1 MKVLVF
7 DTETT
12 GLPTERN
19 PSVNDVEKWP
29 YIIQLSF
36 ILYDTETIDII
47 VCKDHIIRLDD
58 SVYISPESI
67 KVHGITRSQSMRKG
81 IPLMEALN
89 DFNNAL
95 KQADWV
101 VGHNISF
108 DKRMIMAES
117 NRLKIP
123 QHFTY
128 EHGKGKKEF
137 CTMTNAVKMC
147 KIEAISRTGRSYYKY
162 PKLHE
167 VHEYLFQT
175 TPTGLHDSMGD
186 VLVCMRCYGIMIHK
200 HDIAKNGSTKLR
212 NLYKRYCEH

>member
-19 PSVNDVEKWP
+19 PSVKDVDKWP
-29 YIIQLSF
+29 HIIQLSF

-47 VCKDHIIRLDD
+47 TCVDHIIRLDQ

-67 KVHGITRSQSMRKG
+67 NVHGITRSQSMRKG
-81 IPLMEALN
+81 ISLRDALN
-89 DFNNAL
+89 DFNTAL

-117 NRLKIP
+117 NRLGIP
-123 QHFTY
+123 QYFTY
-128 EHGKGKKEF
+128 GNGTGVKEY
-137 CTMTNAVKMC
+137 CTMLNAIELC

-162 PKLHE
+162 PRLHE
-167 VHEYLFQT
+167 VHEYLFET
-175 TPTGLHDSMGD
+175 MPTGLHDSMGD
-186 VLVCMRCYGIMIHK
+186 VLICLRCYGVMHHG

-212 NLYKRYCEH
+212 NLYKMYCEQ

>member
-67 KVHGITRSQSMRKG
+67 NVHGITRSQSMRKG

-128 EHGKGKKEF
+128 EHGKGK
-137 CTMTNAVKMC
+137 
-147 KIEAISRTGRSYYKY
+147 
-162 PKLHE
+162 
-167 VHEYLFQT
+167 
-175 TPTGLHDSMGD
+175 
-186 VLVCMRCYGIMIHK
+186 
-200 HDIAKNGSTKLR
+200 
-212 NLYKRYCEH
+212 